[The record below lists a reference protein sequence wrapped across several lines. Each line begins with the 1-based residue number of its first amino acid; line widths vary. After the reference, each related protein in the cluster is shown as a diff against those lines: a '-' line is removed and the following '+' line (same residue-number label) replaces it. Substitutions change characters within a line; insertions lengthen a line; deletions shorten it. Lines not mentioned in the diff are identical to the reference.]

1 MADPVEPVPEVEP
14 PAPAETLAAQYD
26 AEVEATPDE
35 ASSTPAPVPSSPP
48 EEPEPPPAVSH
59 PRYLIQLALDHGFSD
74 EEIASYS
81 SEQLGSAVYHLQKQA
96 RELARQTSQER
107 ETQRALERPRDGR
120 PELPRPPESET
131 GPAEEGL
138 GLDETQYDAGLIN
151 AFKKQQ
157 LQLKLLQEKL
167 SHLDS
172 REQARANQTMTERVD
187 AAFRKHETT
196 LGKGA
201 RRDLSADSPE
211 YARRMAILGMVDRD
225 TSHRSLEEK
234 IDRAVEVLYGQPQQP
249 SPSAPTPELTRQQR
263 RWQEGAI
270 ARPTHRVADAEQ
282 PGVKKATKSV
292 AEKLAQLS
300 GGPTDNGEADE
311 SDFLG

>member
-1 MADPVEPVPEVEP
+1 MADPVEPVAEVESPAPEV
-14 PAPAETLAAQYD
+14 TLAAQYD
-26 AEVEATPDE
+26 AEATPDE
-35 ASSTPAPVPSSPP
+35 ASSTPAPVPASPP

-120 PELPRPPESET
+120 PESSRPPESET

-138 GLDETQYDAGLIN
+138 GIDETQYDPGIVSL
-151 AFKKQQ
+151 FKKQQ
-157 LQLKLLQEKL
+157 LELKLLKEKL
-167 SHLDS
+167 GHLDN

-187 AAFRKHETT
+187 QAFKKHEGA

-234 IDRAVEVLYGQPQQP
+234 IDRAVEVLYGQSPQP
-249 SPSAPTPELTRQQR
+249 SPPSVPTPELTRQQR